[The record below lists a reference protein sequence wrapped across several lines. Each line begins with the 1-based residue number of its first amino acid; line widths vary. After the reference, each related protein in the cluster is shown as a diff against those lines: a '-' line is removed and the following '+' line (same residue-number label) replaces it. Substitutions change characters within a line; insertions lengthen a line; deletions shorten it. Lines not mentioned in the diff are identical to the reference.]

1 MLAMAQQDAAVS
13 AGRTASTWKSLKSYC
28 FDELFSARAS
38 GHRAQRLAHHAQ
50 SGKEFMVRKTPPT
63 CALRERPDLDQL
75 RRQAKE
81 LLAAFVAGETE
92 AIAEVKAHYR
102 DADAAA
108 FALHDAQLVLA
119 RSYGF
124 DSWPK
129 LKEYVD
135 GVSVQ
140 RLAEAVRAGDLT
152 QVHAL
157 LTARP
162 DLVNMEM
169 AENDEHRALHFAV
182 FARAPEMVRLLME
195 HGADAR
201 RGIYPHRDATSP
213 LTIAVAP

>member
-1 MLAMAQQDAAVS
+1 MLTTAQQGAAVS
-13 AGRTASTWKSLKSYC
+13 AGRTASTWKSLKSCC

-50 SGKEFMVRKTPPT
+50 PGKEFMVRKTPPT
-63 CALRERPDLDQL
+63 RTLSERPDLDQL

-81 LLAAFVAGETE
+81 LLAAFV
-92 AIAEVKAHYR
+92 
-102 DADAAA
+102 
-108 FALHDAQLVLA
+108 
-119 RSYGF
+119 
-124 DSWPK
+124 
-129 LKEYVD
+129 D
-135 GVSVQ
+135 GVSAQ

-162 DLVNMEM
+162 ELVNMEM

-182 FARAPEMVRLLME
+182 FARAPQMVRLLME

-213 LTIAVAP
+213 LMIATERGYTDITAVIEDQEQRRRETKSSPNAPVTAVQDELS